1 LVGFAGQIEWDLP
14 VILNWI
20 SRSFSVGLSN
30 IAGAISLSIKREN
43 PEYVLFLTS
52 PQSKQETIPCI
63 EKTVLENRSVGI
75 ESFEETDDVE
85 IIYLNYVM
93 TIRELF
99 ADGYKKEDIVI
110 DYTSGTKA
118 MSAAL
123 FAAGIALEVGSINY
137 IAGKRDST
145 GRVIPGTERPISINP
160 LIIFAENIIKEAQK
174 LFNRYQ
180 FQAAQALLE
189 PIKKTIKEPA
199 ITVRVDFLLMLT
211 KAYALWDTFKLKEA
225 ADLFGKIKAAGL
237 INNHPVKDAFQK
249 NFILL
254 SQEAAN
260 RYSIHRLVDLLQN
273 IYRRM
278 EEGKYDDAQA
288 RIYRLFE
295 YMAQIKLYNW
305 NSRKIETAKFKLNI
319 LPENIRDKYSKQ
331 ADENGEIEN
340 ISMVKAFALLEDL
353 SDELGRDF
361 MQRYK
366 KDDSVAR
373 HLLNKRNKSILAHG
387 FTAIDQKDCEQLI
400 EIARE
405 FLVNYFPEWINEQ
418 DKAVFPRLE

>member
-1 LVGFAGQIEWDLP
+1 MAKAMIITVGTGRNRED
-14 VILNWI
+14 
-20 SRSFSVGLSN
+20 

-52 PQSKQETIPCI
+52 PLSKQETIPCI
-63 EKTVLENRSVGI
+63 DKAVLEKGNTRI

-85 IIYLNYVM
+85 IIYLNYVRI
-93 TIRELF
+93 IRGFF
-99 ADGYKKEDIVI
+99 AYGYKREDIVI

-160 LIIFAENIIKEAQK
+160 LIIFAENKIKEAK
-174 LFNRYQ
+174 ELFNRYQ
-180 FQAAQALLE
+180 FRAAQALLE
-189 PIKKTIKEPA
+189 PIKETIKDPA
-199 ITVRVDFLLMLT
+199 ITGRVDFLLMIT
-211 KAYALWDTFKLKEA
+211 EAYALWDTFKLKEA
-225 ADLFGKIKAAGL
+225 VDLFGKIKADGL

-254 SQEAAN
+254 SQESAN
-260 RYSIHRLVDLLQN
+260 RYSIHRLVDLLHN

-295 YMAQIKLYNW
+295 YMAQVKLYN
-305 NSRKIETAKFKLNI
+305 SKKIETAKFKLNI

-331 ADENGEIEN
+331 ANEKGEIEN

-353 SDELGRDF
+353 NDALGRDF

-366 KDDSVAR
+366 KEDSLVR
-373 HLLNKRNKSILAHG
+373 NLLNKRNKSILAHG
-387 FTAIDQKDCEQLI
+387 FTAIDRKDCEQLI

-405 FLVNYFPEWINEQ
+405 FLGNYFPEWINEQ